1 MAGTELRLDGL
12 DEAEKRLASV
22 ISSEY
27 PKEFERIV
35 TDLAFELQGRVKKR
49 TPVKTSYLRNN
60 WRVGDIVRR
69 GDEYY
74 IEVYNNTEYAEPVE
88 YGHIQKAGRYVPAL
102 GKRLKASF
110 VPGKHMMEISLA
122 ELNAVLPGYLQEWL
136 NNFLNTHEII

>member
-12 DEAEKRLASV
+12 DEAEKRLAYV
-22 ISSEY
+22 IISEY

-49 TPVKTSYLRNN
+49 TPVETSYLRNN

-88 YGHIQKAGRYVPAL
+88 YGHIQKPGRYVPAL